1 MASPGTAAAAPAGR
15 PLIIGLGDSW
25 FHYFAIDVFD
35 VLNEEYGLDAVSLAR
50 EGTPLQA
57 LAEDP
62 EQLIQLEA
70 LLAGSSARGR
80 PPQAILLSAGGNDVV
95 SPNLELLL
103 RLAPGQP
110 VLDPALVAEWV
121 DVNLREAL
129 TAVLDAI
136 TQLCIRHLGAPVPIL
151 IHGYDDPVPDGR
163 GLIGTAWRVWLKT
176 GFEARGYHYQ
186 QPPVECIQAMAQLI
200 SRFCAMHQSVAGL
213 PRFQDHVHAVDLRG
227 VWSSADYRADL
238 GNELHPTPDGF
249 RRVTKAIAQALLGA
263 VPGLLDPRVVGRTG
277 LRT

>member
-1 MASPGTAAAAPAGR
+1 MASPGIAAAAPGGR

-62 EQLIQLEA
+62 DQLIQLAA
-70 LLAGSSARGR
+70 LLADSSARGR
-80 PPQAILLSAGGNDVV
+80 PPRAILLSAGGNDVV

-103 RLAPGQP
+103 RLAPGAP
-110 VLDPALVAEWV
+110 VLDPALAAEWV
-121 DVNLREAL
+121 DINLREAL
-129 TAVLDAI
+129 TEVLDAI
-136 TQLCIRHLGAPVPIL
+136 TRLCIRHLGAPVPIL

-176 GFEARGYHYQ
+176 GFEARGYRYQ
-186 QPPVECIQAMAQLI
+186 QPPVECIQAMSQLI
-200 SRFCAMHQSVAGL
+200 TRFCAMQRSVAGL
-213 PRFQDHVHAVDLRG
+213 ARFRGHVHAVDLRG
-227 VWSSADYRADL
+227 VLSSKDYRADW

-249 RRVTKAIAQALLGA
+249 RRVTKAIVQALLDA
-263 VPGLLDPRVVGRTG
+263 VPGLIDPGVVGRAG
-277 LRT
+277 PRP